1 MLWSC
6 NAYETGMKIKKG
18 KSETG
23 KESQKHLKG
32 IGRAEQPRTHTHT
45 YKRRSIIYEDT
56 KVEGN
61 GREEEEEELAA
72 CRSCAWCRKQFG
84 CPWQQQQQRGVTFYF
99 TLDSFFLSPLSLS
112 LYWVEREN
120 KKRERESKNLPIST
134 TNATQSVGWIPF
146 LPLTFSLS
154 LSRFEI
160 RNWQSQKPALAT
172 IKKESTDKIK

>member
-99 TLDSFFLSPLSLS
+99 TLDSFFSVSSLSLSIELKEKIKRERERAKTSLYPPPMPPNQLVEFLFCRSRSLSLS
-112 LYWVEREN
+112 LDSKLETGKVRSLRWQQS
-120 KKRERESKNLPIST
+120 KKSRPI
-134 TNATQSVGWIPF
+134 
-146 LPLTFSLS
+146 
-154 LSRFEI
+154 
-160 RNWQSQKPALAT
+160 K
-172 IKKESTDKIK
+172 